1 MSSQPKSSVAIL
13 LLPGFQMAALGV
25 LLERF
30 TLAGGCSPLIF
41 STAEQMVPAE
51 HGVRVQAQELPD
63 VPLSSDTVVVC
74 GGRHF
79 FEPTRQVR
87 ERLVRHTRASQYRI
101 GIGSGVLLMAQSG
114 LLEGKQYSLAE
125 GLRGFLTAGQ
135 ALVSQGP
142 VTCDGRT
149 WTCADESALTAML
162 DTLLPAWS
170 RAGRESSVNFQ
181 SEVEERSTLA
191 EAQMLMRNNLAEPL
205 ATGEIAGYLGISS
218 KKLERIFKR
227 FVGQLPA
234 RFYIGL
240 RLTLARDLLHH
251 SGCSIEEIG
260 KRCGFTSPS
269 HFSRAFRN
277 HFGCS
282 PRTERQ
288 QFTSMPETHYRWQA
302 IETTRRAG

>member
-1 MSSQPKSSVAIL
+1 MSVQPTSSVAIL

-30 TLAGGCSPLIF
+30 TLASGCSPLIF
-41 STAEQMVPAE
+41 TTAEQMVPSE

-63 VPLSSDTVVVC
+63 FPLTSDTIVVC
-74 GGRHF
+74 GGRSYF
-79 FEPTRQVR
+79 APSREVC
-87 ERLVRHTRASQYRI
+87 ERLARHGRASEYQI
-101 GIGSGVLLMAQSG
+101 GIGSGVLLMAHAG
-114 LLEGKQYSLAE
+114 LLEGKQCSLAD
-125 GLRGFLTAGQ
+125 GLRSLLKRDQVLVGQ
-135 ALVSQGP
+135 SP
-142 VTCDGRT
+142 ITCDGGA
-149 WTCADESALTAML
+149 WTCADEAALTAML

-170 RAGRESSVNFQ
+170 REGRENRVNFQ
-181 SEVEERSTLA
+181 SEVEDRSTLA

-205 ATGEIAGYLGISS
+205 ATGEIAGYLGVSS

-227 FVGQLPA
+227 FAGQLPA

-282 PRTERQ
+282 PRAERQ
-288 QFTSMPETHYRWQA
+288 QFTSTPETHCRWRA
-302 IETTRRAG
+302 IETTRIAG

>member
-1 MSSQPKSSVAIL
+1 MSVQPTSSVAIL
-13 LLPGFQMAALGV
+13 LLPGFQMAALGI

-30 TLAGGCSPLIF
+30 TLASGSAPLIF
-41 STAEQMVPAE
+41 STAEQMVAAE
-51 HGVRVQAQELPD
+51 HGVRVQAQQLPD

-74 GGRHF
+74 GGRSF
-79 FEPTRQVR
+79 FEPSRQVC
-87 ERLVRHTRASQYRI
+87 ERLARHARASEYQI

-114 LLEGKQYSLAE
+114 LLQGKQCSLAE
-125 GLRGFLTAGQ
+125 GLRGQLKRDEV
-135 ALVSQGP
+135 LVSRSP
-142 VTCDGRT
+142 VTCDGGT
-149 WTCADESALTAML
+149 WTCADEAALTAML

-170 RAGRESSVNFQ
+170 RAGRESRVSFQ
-181 SEVEERSTLA
+181 SEVEDRSTLA

-240 RLTLARDLLHH
+240 RLSLARDLLHH
-251 SGCSIEEIG
+251 SGLSIEEIG
-260 KRCGFTSPS
+260 KHCGFTSPS

-288 QFTSMPETHYRWQA
+288 QFTSMPDTHRRWRA
-302 IETTRRAG
+302 SETTRIAG